1 MEKQTVRIT
10 LRMSERLYNLLMEAS
25 GEVARPLNTEIVRRL
40 ESTFSE
46 EPKSELSENISGLG
60 EKTEYVTREEVREL
74 MREVLIESG
83 VIPK

>member
-1 MEKQTVRIT
+1 MDKLAIRVT
-10 LRMSERLYNLLMEAS
+10 LRMSDTLHELLSAAAKD
-25 GEVARPLNTEIVRRL
+25 GARPLNTEILRRL

-46 EPKSELSENISGLG
+46 EYKSVFSENISGLG
-60 EKTEYVTREEVREL
+60 EKAEYVTRDEVREL